1 MQDSPQQ
8 PHCTIEFRVYDEQ
21 RFDVLSRFFM
31 SLRDY
36 SRSLPGQS
44 SLQADITATR
54 RFSPVSPT
62 DDTQE
67 TQTLAAQETR
77 ARGNFAR
84 PEEWLLALRPQDM
97 AYLGMPDHKASII
110 AMREW
115 QGLSRRERRKVIR
128 ADENKNTLRMLA
140 DFVDMLKYWQEI
152 EFELLTLEKPDPDRA
167 HITYKAHDYPFKGKV
182 ALEELLMFFGFLSIL
197 RDTC

>member
-1 MQDSPQQ
+1 MQDSLQH

-21 RFDVLSRFFM
+21 RFEILSRFFN

-36 SRSLPGQS
+36 SRNLPGQS
-44 SLQADITATR
+44 SLQADVTATR
-54 RFSPVSPT
+54 HFSAISST

-97 AYLGMPDHKASII
+97 VYLGMPDHKAAIL
-110 AMREW
+110 AVRDW
-115 QGLSRRERRKVIR
+115 QGLSRRERRKIIR
-128 ADENKNTLRMLA
+128 ADDNKAILSTLA

-152 EFELLTLEKPDPDRA
+152 EFELLSINQTDSDRA
-167 HITYKAHDYPFKGKV
+167 HIIYRAHDYPFKGKV